1 MKVSIF
7 GLGYVGC
14 VSAAC
19 LSRDGHD
26 VIGVDINPTKLELLA
41 SGKSP
46 IVEPGLDDLISQV
59 VESGK
64 LQVTE
69 NVNSAVHNTSLSL
82 ICVGTPSNDN
92 GSLKL
97 DYVKNVC
104 QQIGASLKNK
114 NDYHI
119 VVVRSTVLPGTVDT
133 VLIPILE
140 ESSGKVAG
148 NDFGVCMNPEFL
160 REGSAIK
167 DYYKPSYVVIGEI
180 NQQSGSVV
188 KKLFKNVDA
197 PFFRVSIPTAEMVKY
212 ISNTFHALKIV
223 FANEVGNIS
232 KAHQIDGQQVM
243 DIFCHDTQLN
253 ISTAYLKPGFAFGG
267 SCLPKDVRALLY
279 RAKEYDVDCNLLN
292 SILPSNQHQIDLSI
306 KFVEKTKKKKVG
318 ILGLSFKPDTD
329 DLRESP
335 AVILAETLL
344 GKGYTIK
351 IFDDKVELARLI
363 GANKAFL
370 ESELPH
376 IASLLCPSLEELISD
391 SEVVVI
397 TNGSKGF
404 REVPILMNDQ
414 QILIDLVGIAKNST
428 EFSGTYEGMG
438 W

>member
-19 LSRDGHD
+19 LTQDGYD

-46 IVEPGLDDLISQV
+46 IVEPGLDDLIGQV
-59 VESGK
+59 VEAGK
-64 LQVTE
+64 LQVTDD
-69 NVNSAVHNTSLSL
+69 VNTAVSKTEISL

-97 DYVKNVC
+97 DYVKKVC
-104 QQIGASLKNK
+104 QQIGASLKSK
-114 NDYHI
+114 DDYHI
-119 VVVRSTVLPGTVDT
+119 VVVRSTVLPGTVEQT
-133 VLIPILE
+133 LIPILE
-140 ESSGKVAG
+140 EYSGKTAG
-148 NDFGVCMNPEFL
+148 DDFGVCMNPEFL

-180 NQQSGSVV
+180 NQKSGSVV
-188 KKLFKNVDA
+188 EELFNKVDA
-197 PFFRVSIPTAEMVKY
+197 PFFRVSIRTAEMVKY

-223 FANEVGNIS
+223 FANEVGNLS
-232 KAHQIDGQQVM
+232 RAHQIDGQQVM

-279 RAKEYDVDCNLLN
+279 RAKEFDVDCKLLN
-292 SILPSNQHQIDLSI
+292 SILPSNQHQIDLSV
-306 KFVEKTKKKKVG
+306 KLVEKTKKKKVG

-344 GKGYTIK
+344 GKGYSIK

-376 IASLLCPSLEELISD
+376 IASLLCPSVEELISQ

-397 TNGSKGF
+397 TNGSKAF
-404 REVPILMNDQ
+404 RDIPKHMNAQ
-414 QILIDLVGIAKNST
+414 QVLIDLVGIAK
-428 EFSGTYEGMG
+428 EGRELPVTYEGIG